1 MKANRKHQTL
11 KDRLIKYLLP
21 NLGALIILPLFI
33 LAQQVGAAPWRA
45 PAAVPSSTTTVN
57 YQGRLFDNS
66 GDPVNGNVT
75 LVFSLYDQASGGNR
89 KWGPETHTGVPVSD
103 GLFSVLLGS
112 RTVDGIP
119 QSALGGDLWLE
130 VSVNGETLS
139 PREQLGAVPYAIW
152 SLNGA
157 DNSGVPVGTVVS
169 WWRPDAGLPIPS
181 DGWAIAD
188 GSVVSDPGSPLYGQ
202 PLPDLTGR
210 FIMGVTP
217 DSIGQMGGSNTLDLS
232 HSHQVNS
239 HTHSIP
245 SHSHNLDHDHHTS
258 DVYCIGGG
266 STSVHRD
273 ITGVTV
279 SNTGSWS
286 GTTGASQPSTNSQLS
301 STTDNRPQYVGLLF
315 LVRIK

>member
-1 MKANRKHQTL
+1 MKANGKHQTF
-11 KDRLIKYLLP
+11 KGRLAKYLLP
-21 NLGALIILPLFI
+21 NLGTLIILLLFV
-33 LAQQVGAAPWRA
+33 LAHNAGAAPWRA
-45 PAAVPSSTTTVN
+45 PVAAPGSTTTVN
-57 YQGRLFDNS
+57 YQGRLFDSS
-66 GDPVNGNVT
+66 GNPVNGNVT

-89 KWGPETHTGVPVSD
+89 KWGPETHTGVPASD

-112 RTVDGIP
+112 RTADGIP

-152 SLNGA
+152 SQA
-157 DNSGVPVGTVVS
+157 TGVPLGTVIS
-169 WWRPDAGLPIPS
+169 WWRPDTSVAIPS
-181 DGWAIAD
+181 DEWAIAD
-188 GSVVSDPGSPLYGQ
+188 GSVVSDPESPLYGQ
-202 PLPDLTGR
+202 RLPNLTDR

-245 SHSHNLDHDHHTS
+245 SHSHSLDHDHHTS

-286 GTTGASQPSTNSQLS
+286 GTSGASQPSTNSQLS
-301 STTDNRPQYVGLLF
+301 NTTDNRPQYVGLLF